1 MNLLVEIRQSL
12 RGLLRQPGFLFTA
25 ALTLA
30 LGVGAVTAVFSVVYG
45 VLLKPLPYPQA
56 ERIVEVLRVQENYG
70 GPVSRPLYFDWRE
83 ATRGQFAALAAT
95 NGGIST
101 LRIGDAAERRTSY
114 RVSPEFWS
122 VMGLDPLI
130 GRWFSQAEED
140 SGEKVAV
147 LSHGL
152 WQERFGGRG
161 DVIGERIDLNGEA
174 WTVIG
179 VAPATLRLPDGAE
192 IYLPTHL
199 PLSGASRGTNY
210 LRVIGLY
217 ADGVSP
223 EQAEAALAAVNVRMA
238 ETYPEEYASLG
249 ARLRPLRESL
259 GAQLEQ
265 PLWSLF
271 AASLLVLLIACA
283 NLANLLLARA
293 SQRGAE
299 YAVRAA
305 LGAGRGRLL
314 RAAMVEAL
322 LIGVIGALGG
332 ALIAAVGVP
341 VLLAG
346 APDLLPAQ
354 ADVGLDLRVLGLCLA
369 LGLGTLLV
377 FAVLPARRVADVAPA
392 GSLAEAGRGPA
403 SGRQGNRAR
412 RALVVSE
419 VALALTLLAGAGL
432 MIESL
437 RRLGE
442 IDTGVK
448 AEGVLTA
455 SLVLNVPPGP
465 DGEGWEDSYRRHTL
479 HIAPKLDAVVAAVE
493 ALPGVQAVG
502 ISDSLPLSAI
512 DNYSSSVRVV
522 GSEPVEGDEPG
533 ANWRFV
539 NPDFFAAVGL
549 PIEQGH
555 GLDDSDA
562 RAGELPQNV
571 LVNRSF
577 ARRYMGEAD
586 PVGRQ
591 IDFLGGPKTVV
602 GVVGD
607 TRHFGADRE
616 PPREV
621 YMHHHQAVQEQF
633 FLAVRVRG
641 EPMALAEPLRRALQ
655 ALDPAMP
662 VTEIR
667 PFEAMAG
674 ELNQLRRFNLRLMA
688 IFSAVA
694 LGLAAIGLYG
704 VISYGVQQ
712 RRQELGIRMSL
723 GADARR
729 LLILLLRQ
737 GLGLL
742 LTGLALGLVGA
753 LLLGRAL
760 SGQLFGVGTFEP
772 GVLLA
777 VAGVL
782 GVVGL
787 VACLIPSLRA
797 VRMDPAQG
805 LRGA

>member
-1 MNLLVEIRQSL
+1 MTLLSEIRQSL
-12 RGLLRQPGFLFTA
+12 RSLLRQPGFLFTA
-25 ALTLA
+25 VLTLA

-56 ERIVEVLRVQENYG
+56 ERVVEVLRVQENYG

-83 ATRGQFAALAAT
+83 ATRGQFEALAAT
-95 NGGIST
+95 YGGIAT
-101 LRIGDAAERRTSY
+101 LRIGDAAERRISY
-114 RVSPEFWS
+114 RVSPEFWT
-122 VMGLDPLI
+122 VMGLQPQL
-130 GRWFSQAEED
+130 GRWFGQAEED

-147 LSHGL
+147 LSHAL
-152 WQERFGGRG
+152 WQQRFHGRSE
-161 DVIGERIDLNGEA
+161 VIGERIELNGEA

-179 VAPATLRLPDGAE
+179 VAPAALRLPEGAE
-192 IYLPTHL
+192 LYLPTHL
-199 PLSGASRGTNY
+199 PLSGADRGTSY
-210 LRVIGLY
+210 LRLIGRL
-217 ADGVSP
+217 AEGVTQVQVDAAMSGLNARL
-223 EQAEAALAAVNVRMA
+223 AEAHPNDHAK
-238 ETYPEEYASLG
+238 LG
-249 ARLRPLRESL
+249 ARLQPLRESL
-259 GAQLEQ
+259 GARLEE

-293 SQRGAE
+293 SQRSAE

-305 LGAGRGRLL
+305 LGAARGRLL
-314 RAAMVEAL
+314 RAALVEAL
-322 LIGVIGALGG
+322 LIGVLGAVGG
-332 ALIAAVGVP
+332 ALIAAAGVP
-341 VLLAG
+341 LLLAG

-354 ADVGLDLRVLGLCLA
+354 VDVALDLRVLALCLG
-369 LGLGTLLV
+369 LSLGTLLL
-377 FAVLPARRVADVAPA
+377 FALLPARRAASVAPA
-392 GSLAEAGRGPA
+392 GSLVEAGRGPA
-403 SGRQGNRAR
+403 AGRRGGRAR
-412 RALVVSE
+412 RVLVVAE

-442 IDTGVK
+442 VDTGVQ

-455 SLVLNVPPGP
+455 SLVLNVPAGP
-465 DGEGWEDSYRRHTL
+465 DGEGWEDTYRRHTQ
-479 HIAPKLDAVVAAVE
+479 HIAPRLDAVLAAVA
-493 ALPGVQAVG
+493 ALPGVEAVG
-502 ISDSLPLSAI
+502 ISDALPLSAL
-512 DNYSSSVRVV
+512 DNFSSGVRVI
-522 GSEPVEGDEPG
+522 GSEPVEGREPG

-549 PIEQGH
+549 LIEQGR
-555 GLDDSDA
+555 GLQDSDA
-562 RAGELPQNV
+562 RAGEMPGNV

-577 ARRYMGEAD
+577 ARRFMGEGD

-591 IDFLGGPKTVV
+591 IEFLGGPKTVV
-602 GVVGD
+602 GVVAD

-616 PPREV
+616 PPPEV

-633 FLAVRVRG
+633 FLALRVRG

-662 VTEIR
+662 VSAIR

-674 ELNQLRRFNLRLMA
+674 ELNLLRRFNLQLMV

-729 LLILLLRQ
+729 LLGLLLRQ

-742 LTGLALGLVGA
+742 LMGLALGLVGA
-753 LLLGRAL
+753 LLLGRTL
-760 SGQLFGVGTFEP
+760 SAQLFGVGSFEP

-782 GVVGL
+782 GLVGL

-797 VRMDPAQG
+797 VRADPVQS